1 MSVSGAPMYEI
12 SWHKPARLMR
22 LTWLAGTEGMTD
34 EDFRETLEVFAAAA
48 IEHRAERLIIDVR
61 EFKHRPSAEILAW
74 RDTTTVP
81 KYNQA
86 GVQKLAWIWPGD
98 VSSMKPSSD
107 ERQYGERYFS
117 NESEALAWLAE

>member
-1 MSVSGAPMYEI
+1 MSLSGAPMYSI

-22 LTWLAGTEGMTD
+22 LTWLSGTEGMTD
-34 EDFRETLEVFAAAA
+34 EDFRETLEVFAGGALQ
-48 IEHRAERLIIDVR
+48 HRAERLVIDVR

-74 RDTTTVP
+74 RDATTP
-81 KYNQA
+81 RKYNQA
-86 GVQKLAWIWPGD
+86 GVTKQAWIWPGD

-117 NESEALAWLAE
+117 SESEALAWLVE